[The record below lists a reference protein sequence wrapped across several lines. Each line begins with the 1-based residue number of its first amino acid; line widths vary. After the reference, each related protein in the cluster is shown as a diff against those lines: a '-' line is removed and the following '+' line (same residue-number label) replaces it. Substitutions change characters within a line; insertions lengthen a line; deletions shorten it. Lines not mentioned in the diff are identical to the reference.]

1 MSAIRKAGKKR
12 PVWYYLVS
20 IALTG
25 LSVWVM
31 YRLVANNLEEL
42 RSIQNTLRLGP
53 LIITFFVF
61 CAGMVF
67 GSLAWG
73 IIMNDLTRRM
83 PLRQH
88 AIIWA
93 VTHAARRIPGSIWYI
108 VGRVAWYDRMGISK
122 SVTTFANVIETIM
135 QLLSGMIVSLLLMPF
150 VTKIETAQIWLFI
163 GGIVISAVILHPR
176 IIRLIL
182 HKFGQDEYNDTLSY
196 KRILIWLLCY
206 IPIWGIGGLLLYLT
220 LTALTPLPL
229 SLLPVC
235 IGAWSIAG
243 VGGMLIILLPS
254 GLGVAEATL
263 SLLLSAHVSPGLA
276 VTGAILL
283 RILMT
288 GFEFLFAGIVY
299 ILRKPLGLREPD
311 SPKIEE

>member
-1 MSAIRKAGKKR
+1 MKSLGTAGKKR
-12 PVWYYLVS
+12 PLWYYLVS
-20 IALTG
+20 ILLTL

-31 YRLVANNLEEL
+31 YRLVVNNTEEL
-42 RSIQNTLRLGP
+42 GSIPNTLRFSP
-53 LIITFFVF
+53 LILTFVVF

-67 GSLAWG
+67 GGMAWG
-73 IIMNDLTRRM
+73 IIMNDLTKPL

-122 SVTTFANVIETIM
+122 TVTTLANVLETLM
-135 QLLSGMIVSLLLMPF
+135 QLLSGMIVSLLLLPF
-150 VTKIETAQIWLFI
+150 VTNVETAQIWLLI
-163 GGIVISAVILHPR
+163 GGIGLSAVILHPK
-176 IIRLIL
+176 IIRWIL
-182 HKFGQDEYNDTLSY
+182 RKFGQDRYVDSLSY

-206 IPIWGIGGLLLYLT
+206 FPIWGIGGLILYLT
-220 LTALTPLPL
+220 LSALTPLSL
-229 SLLPVC
+229 SLLPAC

-263 SLLLSAHVSPGLA
+263 SLLLSTHVSSSIA

-283 RILMT
+283 RIIMT
-288 GFEFLFAGIVY
+288 GFEFLFAGIVFL
-299 ILRKPLGLREPD
+299 LRKPLGLKEPIN
-311 SPKIEE
+311 PEPVE